1 MPRKPQEVVVILILK
16 RLSVWL
22 LETLFEAVLLWAF
35 LLIWWGPGRSG
46 NPALLAFIV
55 LWALW
60 LSVTTGYAA
69 TTLICRLVWKS
80 EWLLWYPFIAALLY
94 VIHAQIFF
102 MVNDA
107 FTPAVRLHLRVAG
120 VCVVFVC
127 AFIGSLVLQKW
138 EETLGRQTVA

>member
-1 MPRKPQEVVVILILK
+1 MLRKPQEVLVMLILK
-16 RLSVWL
+16 RQAVWL
-22 LETLFEAVLLWAF
+22 LETLFEAVLLGAF
-35 LLIWWGPGRSG
+35 LHILWGPGRSG
-46 NPALLAFIV
+46 NPGLLAFNV

-60 LSVTTGYAA
+60 LSVTTGYAV

-80 EWLLWYPFIAALLY
+80 EWLLWYPFNAALLY

-107 FTPAVRLHLRVAG
+107 FTPANRLLLRVAG

-138 EETLGRQTVA
+138 EETLSKQTVV